1 MFVPKRRGPKISFDT
16 AIDTNQQFHTAV
28 NRAVSRFR
36 RSMKRFERDS
46 NVPFGKYADAC
57 RDEFRNA
64 LSDVYRAHNID
75 RSTLVQKAEALLQAV
90 VL

>member
-1 MFVPKRRGPKISFDT
+1 
-16 AIDTNQQFHTAV
+16 
-28 NRAVSRFR
+28 
-36 RSMKRFERDS
+36 MKRFERDS